1 MTEISM
7 DFDYETML
15 RPGWDALD
23 ELFSRYESEEYAAEY
38 LCRQQLL
45 RGAFKNYRSLD
56 PKAQSYLKRLMESH
70 TAQCRINGGTEG
82 KRRHNTF
89 VLTYIT
95 DRIFSPKEI
104 ARLQGIT
111 LRAMYKDLNH
121 VLDDLMVLAFGVDG
135 IKPKSGANTKLNEK
149 NTTESVR

>member
-1 MTEISM
+1 MMKISM
-7 DFDYETML
+7 DIDYEAML
-15 RPGWDALD
+15 RPGRDAMN

-38 LCRQQLL
+38 QCRRQRL

-56 PKAQSYLKRLMESH
+56 PEAQSLLKKLMEVH
-70 TAQCRINGGTEG
+70 TTQCRINGDAEC

-89 VLTYIT
+89 VLTYIAG
-95 DRIFSPKEI
+95 RKLSPKEI

-111 LRAMYKDLNH
+111 LRAVYKDLNH

-135 IKPKSGANTKLNEK
+135 IKPRNKAGT
-149 NTTESVR
+149 